1 MGGWLSYAVLALFA
15 LVAANLP
22 FLSERILFFLD
33 PRRKPKAFAWRLFEL
48 VLMYFAVGL
57 FARLLESR
65 QGEIYPQGWEFYAAT
80 ACLFAVLAY
89 PGYVWRYL
97 WRKKN

>member
-1 MGGWLSYAVLALFA
+1 MGSWLPYAVLAVFA
-15 LVAANLP
+15 LAAANLP
-22 FLSERILFFLD
+22 FLSERILFFLE
-33 PRRKPKAFAWRLFEL
+33 PKRKPKAFSWRLFEL

-57 FARLLESR
+57 FARMLESR

-80 ACLFAVLAY
+80 ACLFLVLAY

-97 WRKKN
+97 WKRN